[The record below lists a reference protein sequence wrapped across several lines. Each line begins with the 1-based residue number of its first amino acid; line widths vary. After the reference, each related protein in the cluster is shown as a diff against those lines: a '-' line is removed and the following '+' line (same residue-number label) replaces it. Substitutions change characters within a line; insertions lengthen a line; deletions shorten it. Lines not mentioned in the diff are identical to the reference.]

1 MSDLPINA
9 VDVVV
14 LAVLLVSAVL
24 AFLRG
29 FVHEVLGIGAWVGAA
44 LATLY
49 GFPHAQ
55 PYARDLIAIDLVADI
70 VAGVAIFL
78 VVLIVLA
85 VISRMLG
92 ARVQQSSLGALDRSL
107 GLAFGLVRGAV
118 ILAAAWLVMEWA
130 VPDPADRPSWVQD
143 AESRKLVEFGAHTM
157 AGLLP
162 PSWTA
167 SGAAAVD
174 SARDTADRARQAKD
188 AYDAL
193 AQPDVKPDTSG
204 ETGGQGYKDET
215 REQLE
220 SIIQQQTGTGGSE
233 QQ

>member
-9 VDVVV
+9 VDVAV
-14 LAVLLVSAVL
+14 LAVLLISAVL

-55 PYARDLIAIDLVADI
+55 PHARDLIAIDLVADI
-70 VAGVAIFL
+70 VAGAAIFL
-78 VVLIVLA
+78 VVLVLLA
-85 VISRMLG
+85 VLSRMLG

-107 GLAFGLVRGAV
+107 GLVFGVARGIV
-118 ILAAAWLVMEWA
+118 ILAAAWLAMEWA
-130 VPDPADRPSWVQD
+130 LPDPADRPSWIRE
-143 AESRKLVEFGAHTM
+143 AESRKLVRYSAHTM

-162 PSWTA
+162 ASWTA
-167 SGAAAVD
+167 EGAAAVD
-174 SARDTADRARQAKD
+174 SARDTADRAREAKD

-193 AQPDVKPDTSG
+193 TQPEVKPEPSG
-204 ETGGQGYKDET
+204 DSDARQGYADET

-220 SIIQQQTGTGGSE
+220 NIIEQETGGSE
-233 QQ
+233 QP

>member
-9 VDVVV
+9 VDVAV
-14 LAVLLVSAVL
+14 LAVLLISAVL

-55 PYARDLIAIDLVADI
+55 PYTRDLIAIDLVADI

-78 VVLIVLA
+78 VVLITLA
-85 VISRMLG
+85 VLSRMLG

-107 GLAFGLVRGAV
+107 GVVFGLARGIV

-130 VPDPADRPSWVQD
+130 LPEPADRPSWVRQ
-143 AESRKLVEFGAHTM
+143 AESRKLVAYSAHTM

-162 PSWTA
+162 ASWTA
-167 SGAAAVD
+167 RGAAAVD
-174 SARDTADRARQAKD
+174 SAREAADQARDTKD
-188 AYDAL
+188 TYDAL
-193 AQPDVKPDTSG
+193 AQPEVKPDDSG
-204 ETGGQGYKDET
+204 DRETQGYEAET
-215 REQLE
+215 REKLE
-220 SIIQQQTGTGGSE
+220 DMIQQQTGTGGSE